1 MCSLF
6 PLLYLVRWAAY
17 SSCCSSIP
25 KTLYTHRTDMFPASY
40 FHSKYERKKKS
51 WDQVWRPFFPIFRLC
66 HVWCAAV
73 LLFFKKS
80 SAIFALISQQLYAR
94 PIIGSYLFAPL
105 SFTSVNIFVKK
116 RSWNACVRRFYCREK
131 LDVWNGSTLIP
142 DDHFIK
148 KTRGRRRRR
157 KNDKEDRLTGR
168 QHNGAVTS
176 SIPDMSDG
184 QELEQCTL
192 PPPLMAVPISTR
204 EILSKTVS
212 LSFLI
217 DSSPWPTLCVSACS
231 CRRRH
236 NVTMYVF

>member
-1 MCSLF
+1 MMCCG
-6 PLLYLVRWAAY
+6 VV
-17 SSCCSSIP
+17 I
-25 KTLYTHRTDMFPASY
+25 
-40 FHSKYERKKKS
+40 
-51 WDQVWRPFFPIFRLC
+51 
-66 HVWCAAV
+66 
-73 LLFFKKS
+73 FKKF

-116 RSWNACVRRFYCREK
+116 RSWNACVRRFYCRKK
-131 LDVWNGSTLIP
+131 LDVWNGSTL
-142 DDHFIK
+142 IK

-176 SIPDMSDG
+176 SISDMSDG